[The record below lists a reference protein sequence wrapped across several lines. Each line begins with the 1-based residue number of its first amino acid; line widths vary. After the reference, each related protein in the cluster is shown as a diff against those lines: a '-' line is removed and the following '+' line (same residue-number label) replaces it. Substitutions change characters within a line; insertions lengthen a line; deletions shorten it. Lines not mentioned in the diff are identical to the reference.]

1 MGFKW
6 DDELQM
12 PLPMWYGV
20 ILAPPVAY
28 RSDLLS
34 ESAKKYSGLYT
45 GEYSLGGLYCA
56 WHDEDVL
63 KCMPWQEL
71 EIVGFKHVEI
81 DGDIM
86 PRPVPATDLDWMALS
101 T

>member
-71 EIVGFKHVEI
+71 
-81 DGDIM
+81 DIPPM
-86 PRPVPATDLDWMALS
+86 HTKTELLNLEHQALEG
-101 T
+101 TPTPTIA